1 MLIQI
6 RIKIATCLCNC
17 PLRFAMYYQ
26 RHCRF
31 CQIIDFEEL
40 YQTQFLK
47 VKLRVPTVTQSNT
60 HIRARGYCWTKIIFK
75 LLSYSIIFE
84 LSIHN
89 KRSMVSSWDFRK
101 NVQLIFSIKKEHYDC
116 TASKHGPSQSISR
129 ISYKLCRLFA
139 YALSSLLLDLN
150 LLLTPFLTVYSI
162 QPIANSC
169 MAQYIAILTSE
180 YYSSIVFVITRC
192 FNS

>member
-6 RIKIATCLCNC
+6 RIKIATFLCNC
-17 PLRFAMYYQ
+17 PLTFAMHYQ

-40 YQTQFLK
+40 CLVVFLK

-60 HIRARGYCWTKIIFK
+60 HISIERGYCWTKIIFK

-101 NVQLIFSIKKEHYDC
+101 NV
-116 TASKHGPSQSISR
+116 
-129 ISYKLCRLFA
+129 
-139 YALSSLLLDLN
+139 
-150 LLLTPFLTVYSI
+150 
-162 QPIANSC
+162 
-169 MAQYIAILTSE
+169 
-180 YYSSIVFVITRC
+180 
-192 FNS
+192 